1 MKYFIS
7 RCSSI
12 LVTEYFA
19 VVKATKSDFCEHFTK
34 ILHNMPPYC
43 AINVFM
49 KFHKMILF
57 LHC

>member
-1 MKYFIS
+1 MRYFIS

-12 LVTEYFA
+12 LVTEYFT
-19 VVKATKSDFCEHFTK
+19 VLKATKSDFREHFTQL
-34 ILHNMPPYC
+34 LHYIPPQY